1 MPKLRLRPDLED
13 GFRQL
18 PGVRGVSVVT
28 DGHANP
34 TEIHVLASMDKSAKQ
49 VARDVQS
56 YALAQYGL
64 EIDHR
69 IISVV
74 QLGTDDEESHSTPLS
89 AELPVSRPWISSI
102 TVQTRGDEAT
112 VTVTVAAAGDVFE
125 GTATGSHLVS
135 QRPRLIASATLDALT
150 ELLGRPCDLEEAQVV
165 PIGKHRAALVLLSLA
180 VPRSGE
186 HALVGT
192 ALMRGDEADAFAR
205 AVLDALNRQLTA

>member
-18 PGVRGVSVVT
+18 QGVRGVSVVT

-34 TEIHVLASMDKSAKQ
+34 TEIHVLASMEKSAKQ
-49 VARDVQS
+49 LARDVQS
-56 YALAQYGL
+56 FALAQYGL

-74 QLGTDDEESHSTPLS
+74 QLGEDEDAVASPLS
-89 AELPVSRPWISSI
+89 PDLPVSRPWISSI

-112 VTVTVAAAGDVFE
+112 VTVTVAAAGEVFE
-125 GTATGSHLVS
+125 GTASGSHLVS
-135 QRPRLIASATLDALT
+135 QRPRLVASATLDALA

-165 PIGKHRAALVLLSLA
+165 PIGKHRAALVLVSLA

-186 HALVGT
+186 HSLVGT
-192 ALMRGDEADAFAR
+192 ALVRGDEADAFAR